1 MKTKIN
7 KFIVMLAILLGSA
20 STEIKAQN
28 YSGHPIIPRKA
39 NGQDY
44 TKAEIK
50 AKLSQSG
57 VYWDAV
63 RSEIVRLTNIGLE
76 KSGEAM
82 RVTAKNIGWI
92 IDSSV
97 YLPKNEYGDQIKNG
111 YTIDY
116 KTIKYVTTRK
126 TEGNYLVFQYR
137 KCSVRIL
144 DPACLNPQEEIVTQ
158 NISEAP
164 NVQQDFASDYNAQN
178 ETKTKVQETET
189 VVDEECW
196 EYVTK
201 KQKRLVTE
209 TYNTGEYYAGIG
221 DFSGSPGNRM
231 ASQVRTRSYW
241 ETQNVTVKQPC
252 GTTVEED
259 LPIASDEEYE
269 EAKVATREGRPF
281 YIVLNVGGQF
291 NFSKAG
297 NFSTG
302 GNTGGGTIFQPKTPG
317 GQGGFTPKTPGG
329 QVGGGNFTPRT
340 PGGRG
345 R

>member
-1 MKTKIN
+1 M
-7 KFIVMLAILLGSA
+7 
-20 STEIKAQN
+20 
-28 YSGHPIIPRKA
+28 
-39 NGQDY
+39 D
-44 TKAEIK
+44 
-50 AKLSQSG
+50 
-57 VYWDAV
+57 
-63 RSEIVRLTNIGLE
+63 
-76 KSGEAM
+76 
-82 RVTAKNIGWI
+82 
-92 IDSSV
+92 
-97 YLPKNEYGDQIKNG
+97 LPKNEYGDQIKNG

-144 DPACLNPQEEIVTQ
+144 DPACLNPQEEIVTE
-158 NISEAP
+158 NISETP
-164 NVQQDFASDYNAQN
+164 NTQQDFASDNNTQS

-201 KQKRLVTE
+201 KQRRLVTE

-259 LPIASDEEYE
+259 LPIASDEEFE
-269 EAKVATREGRPF
+269 EAKVAVRERRPV
-281 YIVLNVGGQF
+281 YIFLNGSF
-291 NFSKAG
+291 SFSKAG
-297 NFSTG
+297 NFSSG
-302 GNTGGGTIFQPKTPG
+302 GGGGGTVQQTGKPSFPTTKGKPSFPTTKGKPS
-317 GQGGFTPKTPGG
+317 FPTT
-329 QVGGGNFTPRT
+329 
-340 PGGRG
+340 RG

>member
-189 VVDEECW
+189 VVEEEEECW
-196 EYVTK
+196 IVTK
-201 KQKRLVTE
+201 RRE
-209 TYNTGEYYAGIG
+209 TYYVNVSTPAKTVYAGVG
-221 DFSGSPGNRM
+221 DFSGSYGNRI
-231 ASQVRTRSYW
+231 AVSSGTSRVKRTR
-241 ETQNVTVKQPC
+241 TVRDSVRC
-252 GTTVEED
+252 ED
-259 LPIASDEEYE
+259 YSPDEETFDDE
-269 EAKVATREGRPF
+269 EETEVVVVDNNHKTFVINGTIVIGGISFSRGSNGRL
-281 YIVLNVGGQF
+281 VR
-291 NFSKAG
+291 
-297 NFSTG
+297 
-302 GNTGGGTIFQPKTPG
+302 NTGGGTVQQTGKPSFPTTKGKPSFPTTKGKPS
-317 GQGGFTPKTPGG
+317 FPTT
-329 QVGGGNFTPRT
+329 R
-340 PGGRG
+340 R